1 MTTPE
6 SRITRLE
13 ERQANIE
20 QDVSEIKAQLNQT
33 ATKSDVQ
40 DLKRTIESRDDLIT
54 KNLWKLIWILIA
66 VFTGIVAINTGLNL
80 SDLQIFGG

>member
-6 SRITRLE
+6 NRITRLE

-66 VFTGIVAINTGLNL
+66 VFTGIVAINTGLTL

>member
-6 SRITRLE
+6 NRITRLE